1 MQSLKESR
9 SKTYGERRH
18 FKGPTLSKLQTIR
31 SKANSIFEAINY
43 KGSHPKEHI
52 LSSTSK
58 VQVPSEKQ

>member
-1 MQSLKESR
+1 M
-9 SKTYGERRH
+9 YGERRH

-43 KGSHPKEHI
+43 KGSHPREHI